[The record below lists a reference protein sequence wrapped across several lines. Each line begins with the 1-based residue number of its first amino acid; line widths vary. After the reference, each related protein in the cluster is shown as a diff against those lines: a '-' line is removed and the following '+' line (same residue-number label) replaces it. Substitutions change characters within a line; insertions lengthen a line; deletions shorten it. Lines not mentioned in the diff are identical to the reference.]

1 MKILTNTRL
10 TPWDFDENIKQIL
23 TNENINKGLP
33 LEILMK
39 ILTNTRLTLVDF
51 DENINK
57 YKAYLCLEILMKI
70 LTNHK
75 AYPLRFWWK
84 Y

>member
-10 TPWDFDENIKQIL
+10 TPWDFDENIKQIQDFDK
-23 TNENINKGLP
+23 NINKY
-33 LEILMK
+33 K
-39 ILTNTRLTLVDF
+39 LTPWDF

-57 YKAYLCLEILMKI
+57 YKAY
-70 LTNHK
+70 
-75 AYPLRFWWK
+75 PLRFWWK